1 MSQRR
6 KVVVTGLGLVTS
18 LGLDVEESWQ
28 KALMGTSGIRR
39 LSCLLSERSPVR
51 AAGEVTESDWLRIK
65 KEFKEEAEREGER
78 KTLFALWAAKRALED
93 AGLHEDHGSQDRYG
107 VLLA

>member
-1 MSQRR
+1 MP
-6 KVVVTGLGLVTS
+6 V
-18 LGLDVEESWQ
+18 
-28 KALMGTSGIRR
+28 
-39 LSCLLSERSPVR
+39 SERSPVR

-107 VLLA
+107 VLLASGLGINRLEDIQTWTGMIRR